1 MKKLAKSASA
11 VLVAS
16 ALALAAGSTSAMA
29 AEGFNADNVKGS
41 ITFYTNRTDL
51 VESGVYD
58 RYEKEFKK
66 LYPNVTSVK
75 VVGFADY
82 QGGVRP
88 RMNTGDYGD
97 VVLILPSVPSEQ
109 YTNFYEPLND
119 LYGADDIY
127 FRDTWK
133 SGDNVYG
140 ISMGNSVEGLVYN
153 KNVLKEAGVETPI
166 KTLTDFYAAC
176 DKIKIGRAH
185 V

>member
-153 KNVLKEAGVETPI
+153 KNVLKEAW
-166 KTLTDFYAAC
+166 L
-176 DKIKIGRAH
+176 
-185 V
+185 